1 MEKFSLRTINKQA
14 HRYRVDVYPD
24 GGIEEYSTK
33 EYKTYKGASACA
45 VRQSLL
51 YPSGRVELI
60 DIGTDRDYYV
70 EDNAASQE
78 YINGSLERDGLGL
91 QLRDRIICNTEI
103 RVK

>member
-1 MEKFSLRTINKQA
+1 MEKFSLRAINKQA
-14 HRYRVDVYPD
+14 HRYRVDVYKD

-33 EYKTYKGASACA
+33 EFKTYKGASAYA

-60 DIGTDRDYYV
+60 DIETDRDYYV

-91 QLRDRIICNTEI
+91 QLRDRIICNTIEL
-103 RVK
+103 